1 MIQTNTIIVK
11 ALKDTTKPKKLYEH
25 SMSYSGNEKWVK
37 EVILSGVIFEDR
49 DCLVDS
55 IIIVLE
61 HGKIMGIQK
70 YCMHEWKKR
79 KMGGMEGWTD
89 RGWLIR
95 TWKMQVSEEVF

>member
-11 ALKDTTKPKKLYEH
+11 ALKDTTEPKQLYEH
-25 SMSYSGNEKWVK
+25 SMSYSCNEKGVK

-61 HGKIMGIQK
+61 HGKIMGIRK
-70 YCMHEWKKR
+70 YRMHERKKR
-79 KMGGMEGWTD
+79 KMGGC
-89 RGWLIR
+89 
-95 TWKMQVSEEVF
+95 TWVA